1 MYTEIVAAVQ
11 ITKTAIE
18 LVKAANGLSNYN
30 RLLTAIT
37 SVQIKLTD
45 DIASALASQEKQAS
59 LAERVRE
66 LEQQLS
72 DI

>member
-30 RLLTAIT
+30 GLLTAIT

-66 LEQQLS
+66 FEQQVS

>member
-30 RLLTAIT
+30 GLLTAIT

-59 LAERVRE
+59 LAERVLE